1 MRAKL
6 LGMRE
11 NQMILLLTTELQ
23 QQVVKISQQHSFISK
38 MTYDLSKLGQTDLVL
53 VCDQS
58 SSQHSYSSK
67 MTYELSKLGQIDL
80 VLVCEQS
87 SLVGRCMQDYK
98 SLHCEA

>member
-38 MTYDLSKLGQTDLVL
+38 MTY
-53 VCDQS
+53 
-58 SSQHSYSSK
+58 
-67 MTYELSKLGQIDL
+67 ELSKLGQIDL